1 MPLAKDAI
9 GQFKTPVFVGG
20 GVGGFQSDGDGVGD
34 GVGDGDGDGVRT
46 GVVVVLSAGARP
58 EHIGMV

>member
-1 MPLAKDAI
+1 
-9 GQFKTPVFVGG
+9 VFVGG
-20 GVGGFQSDGDGVGD
+20 GVGGFQSDGDGV
-34 GVGDGDGDGVRT
+34 GDGDGVRT